1 MSFNISA
8 VASDVSFY
16 KSILVVECLIIF
28 LPCLKG
34 NKEKN
39 IPSQESGFGI
49 IHGLSRLGMQ
59 SGSFRDLWFISNVF
73 KMAYIVQNWIPP
85 PCK

>member
-1 MSFNISA
+1 MSFSISA
-8 VASDVSFY
+8 VASDFSFY
-16 KSILVVECLIIF
+16 KSILVVERLIIF

-59 SGSFRDLWFISNVF
+59 SGSFCDLWFISNVF